1 MKCQHH
7 SLIGKPCRN
16 ATALSGLKAYSYHEG
31 PEGDSEHCFGQGDRA
46 LHFFMIFMPFVV
58 TKLVRFFTMKN
69 TKVLKE
75 TLTLSWIRKI
85 EALCFFMP
93 FMVDSLVWRL
103 PILLHGWSV
112 HSHSSVYRRSEVPTN
127 YETGQSSSSEAGTLP
142 PNSEIM
148 DRRLRDV
155 GTR

>member
-1 MKCQHH
+1 
-7 SLIGKPCRN
+7 
-16 ATALSGLKAYSYHEG
+16 
-31 PEGDSEHCFGQGDRA
+31 
-46 LHFFMIFMPFVV
+46 MIFMPFVV